1 MQTVFFFSILLILK
15 KQNKKNNWDLAGW
28 SFADRDVNRLQLD
41 ELKDSQAVC
50 TVGLQAEVQRKLAWK
65 EWKDS

>member
-1 MQTVFFFSILLILK
+1 M
-15 KQNKKNNWDLAGW
+15 AGW
-28 SFADRDVNRLQLD
+28 SFADKDVNRLQLD
-41 ELKDSQAVC
+41 ELRDSQAVG